1 MGSSKKHKR
10 DKELVRKH
18 KKRSRSRSK
27 SRSKS
32 PSIEKH
38 ERKHYK
44 KHHKERRHRRHSS
57 EKARDDYHSD
67 SSDVVEVPIAPPAP
81 VISSKRARSP
91 SPIPEGGA
99 GDCLSIEETNKLRA
113 KLGLKPLEIES
124 VPVTKERQ
132 PAEDKDSDEPELL
145 IHKDDLGEFVHK
157 PATNFAATKQ
167 VEKIRE
173 KIKERREKRK
183 LEASLLTVKTLGE
196 SDEEDDLISWVDR
209 SREKER
215 LKKEAEKRAKWLE
228 EMEEQIGRASHAD
241 QEDRESHQKY
251 YGMRDLKGLRVEHD
265 AADFGEGKTVILTL
279 KDQDVLNEDADTLVN
294 VNLMDTER
302 YRKNVENKKLNPMN
316 YGYDCYAEEMLDELG
331 QPISRPILK
340 KYDDEIEGGQKK
352 SFTLGRDLQEEQEQK
367 RRLLEIK
374 CKLENKRLET
384 LNEQLI
390 KPARDYYSE
399 AEMAKFKKPKR
410 KVKKAKRTLKADDLL
425 PLPEAESSGF
435 KDFGSRNKSE
445 NMRDSSS
452 MDIGNI
458 PMEKVKIEPEDD
470 ELEKMLAKARRLKQ
484 KESLITKPIDASQL
498 KREMKNEEAASDEED
513 DHIESN
519 QITLNA
525 TAEFCRTLGDI
536 PTYGMAGNREGNTND
551 LLDFEHEME
560 VDEKEEE
567 PEDIRGTWNSVNAS
581 QLDMEENSQGGEDMG
596 EIAILDEEPDVSAGV
611 AGALRLAMSKG
622 YLERDDKNR
631 PSNSRMAHLQAKNYS
646 IEDKTYSEDDKF
658 GRRDR
663 YHSGPSSDFKEKE
676 SFKPNVK
683 LEYIDDSGR
692 VLNAKEAFR
701 YLSHKFHG
709 KGPGKNKIEKRLK
722 KSEQE
727 GLMMKMSSTDTP
739 LGTLN
744 MLQAKQKETNSPYIV
759 LSGTKQNLSGSS
771 IVKHK
776 SK

>member
-1 MGSSKKHKR
+1 M
-10 DKELVRKH
+10 
-18 KKRSRSRSK
+18 
-27 SRSKS
+27 
-32 PSIEKH
+32 
-38 ERKHYK
+38 
-44 KHHKERRHRRHSS
+44 
-57 EKARDDYHSD
+57 
-67 SSDVVEVPIAPPAP
+67 
-81 VISSKRARSP
+81 
-91 SPIPEGGA
+91 
-99 GDCLSIEETNKLRA
+99 
-113 KLGLKPLEIES
+113 GLKPLEIES
-124 VPVTKERQ
+124 ASAAKERQ
-132 PAEDKDSDEPELL
+132 PAEAKDSDEPEFL

-157 PATNFAATKQ
+157 PAKNFAATKQ

-196 SDEEDDLISWVDR
+196 SDDEDDLISWVDK

-228 EMEEQIGRASHAD
+228 EMEEQIGRSSHVD
-241 QEDRESHQKY
+241 QEDRDSHQKY
-251 YGMRDLKGLRVEHD
+251 YGARDLKGLRVEHD

-340 KYDDEIEGGQKK
+340 KYDDEIEGGKNK
-352 SFTLGRDLQEEQEQK
+352 SFTLGRDLQEEQERK

-399 AEMAKFKKPKR
+399 AEMARFKKPKR

-425 PLPEAESSGF
+425 PLSEAESSGLR
-435 KDFGSRNKSE
+435 DFGSRNKHE
-445 NMRDSSS
+445 NMRASSS
-452 MDIGNI
+452 MDIDNI
-458 PMEKVKIEPEDD
+458 PQEKVKIEPEDD

-498 KREMKNEEAASDEED
+498 KREIKNEAASEEED

>member
-10 DKELVRKH
+10 DREVVRRH

-27 SRSKS
+27 TRSRSQS
-32 PSIEKH
+32 PERH
-38 ERKHYK
+38 DRKHYK
-44 KHHKERRHRRHSS
+44 KHHRERRHRKRST
-57 EKARDDYHSD
+57 EKQRDDYNSD
-67 SSDVVEVPIAPPAP
+67 SSDVIEVPVAPPAP
-81 VISSKRARSP
+81 VISSKRPRSP
-91 SPIPEGGA
+91 SPIPDGGA

-113 KLGLKPLEIES
+113 KLGLKPLEVDS
-124 VPVTKERQ
+124 APPAKERTYVD
-132 PAEDKDSDEPELL
+132 EKGDEPELK
-145 IHKDDLGEFVHK
+145 IHKDDYGEFVHK
-157 PATNFAATKQ
+157 PASNFAETKQ

-173 KIKERREKRK
+173 KIKERKEKRQ
-183 LEASLLTVKTLGE
+183 LENTMLKVKSLGA
-196 SDEEDDLISWVDR
+196 SDEEDDLVSWVDK

-215 LKKEAEKRAKWLE
+215 QKKEAESRAKWLE
-228 EMEEQIGRASHAD
+228 EMEEQIGGGSHAD
-241 QEDRESHQKY
+241 HEDREARPTY
-251 YGMRDLKGLRVEHD
+251 YGSRDLKGLRVEHD
-265 AADFGEGKTVILTL
+265 TSDFGEGKTIILTL

-302 YRKNVENKKLNPMN
+302 YRKNVENKKLNPQN
-316 YGYDCYAEEMLDELG
+316 YGYDCYADEVDEFG
-331 QPISRPILK
+331 QPLSRAILK
-340 KYDDEIEGGQKK
+340 KYDDEIDGGQKK
-352 SFTLGRDLQEEQEQK
+352 SFTLGRNLQEEQEHK
-367 RRLLEIK
+367 RKILEIR
-374 CKLENKRLET
+374 CKLEHKRLET

-390 KPARDYYSE
+390 KPATDYYTE

-410 KVKKAKRTLKADDLL
+410 KVKKSKRTLKADDLL
-425 PLPEAESSGF
+425 PLPGEMEGTSR
-435 KDFGSRNKSE
+435 DMGSR
-445 NMRDSSS
+445 RGQSSSTS
-452 MDIGNI
+452 MDIDDV
-458 PMEKVKIEPEDD
+458 PEEKVKIEPEDD
-470 ELEKMLAKARRLKQ
+470 DLEKMLSKARRLKQ
-484 KESLITKPIDASQL
+484 KESLIAKPIDTAQL
-498 KREMKNEEAASDEED
+498 KSEVKSEAVSDEEED
-513 DHIESN
+513 RFDLQSN

-551 LLDFEHEME
+551 LIDFESEMNVE
-560 VDEKEEE
+560 EKEEE
-567 PEDIRGTWNSVNAS
+567 PEDVRGTWNSVNAS
-581 QLDMEENSQGGEDMG
+581 ELEMEENSQPGPDDVG

-611 AGALRLAMSKG
+611 AGALRLAVSKG

-631 PSNSRMAHLQAKNYS
+631 PSNTRMAHLQAKNYS
-646 IEDKTYSEDDKF
+646 IEDKTYAEDDKF

-663 YHSGPSSDFKEKE
+663 YHSGPSSDFKEKDG
-676 SFKPNVK
+676 FKPNVK
-683 LEYIDDSGR
+683 LEYIDDGGR

-744 MLQAKQKETNSPYIV
+744 MLQAKQRETNSPYIV
-759 LSGTKQNLSGSS
+759 LSGTKQNLSGSN